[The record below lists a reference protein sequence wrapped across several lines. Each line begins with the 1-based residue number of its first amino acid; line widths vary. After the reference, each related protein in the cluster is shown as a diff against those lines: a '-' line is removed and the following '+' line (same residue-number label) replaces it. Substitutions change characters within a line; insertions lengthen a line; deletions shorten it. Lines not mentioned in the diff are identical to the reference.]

1 MSAST
6 TPFRARS
13 LAVLLFTFSLA
24 MAQAPA
30 PAAPKESEYVTTR
43 DFKSKVFA
51 VKHRS
56 PHRIA
61 QILRPLGSGFK
72 GATLSSTE
80 EEGLAAITVR
90 DFPENIASIEE
101 ALKRLDV
108 PSAAAKEVEFHIHV
122 LFASKTQGPSEEFPE
137 ELRDVLVTL
146 KSTLQYKS
154 YTLATSFV
162 QRAAVSSNNFG
173 GMGEIAAAGASGAN
187 PSNPLKLK
195 WGIYQCQI
203 ETPAEGP
210 SSLKLSKF
218 LLQASDQ
225 SAGILASVLTDL
237 SLKDGEKVVVG
248 TSVLK
253 DRGLIVVLTAK
264 VLK

>member
-1 MSAST
+1 MSTLNA
-6 TPFRARS
+6 PCRALS
-13 LAVLLFTFSLA
+13 IALFSATLA

-30 PAAPKESEYVTTR
+30 PAAAKEPEYVTTR
-43 DFKSKVFA
+43 DFKSGVFI

-56 PHRIA
+56 PHDLGKV
-61 QILRPLGSGFK
+61 LRPLGSGFK
-72 GATLSSTE
+72 GAQVESTDR
-80 EEGLAAITVR
+80 EGLKTITVR
-90 DFPENIASIEE
+90 DFPENLASIEE

-108 PSAAAKEVEFHIHV
+108 PAAAVKEVEFHIHV
-122 LFASKTQGPSEEFPE
+122 LFASKAQGTNEDVPA
-137 ELRDVLVTL
+137 ELRDVLGTL

-162 QRAAVSSNNFG
+162 QRAAAGSSNFG
-173 GMGEIAAAGASGAN
+173 GRGEIAAATASG
-187 PSNPLKLK
+187 NPLKLD
-195 WGIYQCQI
+195 WSINQYQI
-203 ETPAEGP
+203 ETPMEGP

-218 LLQASDQ
+218 LLHASDQ
-225 SAGILASVLTDL
+225 NAGILASILTDL
-237 SLKDGEKVVVG
+237 TLKDGEKVVVG